1 MVQKF
6 NLKISP
12 SKFCKQL
19 YLGHLVLILTLKSKC
34 FNKGWTGKGKPVS
47 FPSLSNELLPS
58 EAGGGSGT
66 GRGGGRWFQR
76 RRQDDPQEQ
85 ASLLCWMNIH
95 TWRNVWATFEMLI
108 CLYVTIIN
116 KTWRFC
122 PEKFSLCPCTWFR
135 QPCFSEACHQ
145 KACQH
150 IFSEVAI
157 LRNWDE
163 YWRSWRYLQQD
174 NIFTSWEN
182 ILNCSNLKIV
192 FLSLSTYNVSSSV
205 IFEKCLKLWFK

>member
-1 MVQKF
+1 MDGEGF
-6 NLKISP
+6 FSRGGARPKISVIILFHYGYGKIWECDFYFAQPLPRRFDHFSGAGPPGCFMRPGTP
-12 SKFCKQL
+12 SPWGGASNPGCKP
-19 YLGHLVLILTLKSKC
+19 I
-34 FNKGWTGKGKPVS
+34 S
-47 FPSLSNELLPS
+47 FPSLSNKLLPS

-76 RRQDDPQEQ
+76 RRQDDPQEE

-122 PEKFSLCPCTWFR
+122 PEKFSLCPCRRFR

-150 IFSEVAI
+150 IFSEGCH
-157 LRNWDE
+157 L
-163 YWRSWRYLQQD
+163 
-174 NIFTSWEN
+174 T
-182 ILNCSNLKIV
+182 
-192 FLSLSTYNVSSSV
+192 
-205 IFEKCLKLWFK
+205 KLWQVL